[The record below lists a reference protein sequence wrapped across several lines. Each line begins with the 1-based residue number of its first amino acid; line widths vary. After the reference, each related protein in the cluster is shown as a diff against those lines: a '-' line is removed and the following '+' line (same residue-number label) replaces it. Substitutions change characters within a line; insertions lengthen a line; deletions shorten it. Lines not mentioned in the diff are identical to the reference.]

1 MKRQDYMDDLMKVYH
16 QAPENKSML
25 YLQIEKGLNFKIL
38 ILLLN
43 REHLINVFKEFK
55 TASFNQKI
63 FLWLYYLQLLQLNEI
78 VNNWN
83 IEFLITHADMQPI
96 ENYIT
101 QVFNERNIDTIT
113 LQHGLYIDY
122 SNLKNKNVVNYE
134 NIVSKYFL
142 AWGNDTKHLISKYHR
157 DVEVVVCGKVK
168 RINDVL
174 VSVGSVSYFTVVFDQ
189 QMFSE
194 FNKKLLVIAKKL
206 SRELKLKL
214 NIRLHPANI
223 KSDYSISESELINM
237 NVTNSV
243 FAIGHSSS
251 MLFEIMTYDIPIYKL
266 KSDIATNAIHPN
278 LVFTNYKDLFM
289 KVTDNAKFDFKA
301 ESEKYIDCHGE
312 LAEEKYKNF
321 FQALKIS
328 K

>member
-1 MKRQDYMDDLMKVYH
+1 MDIKKVLDIPNWYWNELTFTRRLFMDFLPFKLLFRKYPNITVQSKFCFIYSMKRQDYMDDLMKVYH

-122 SNLKNKNVVNYE
+122 SNLKNKNG
-134 NIVSKYFL
+134 NI
-142 AWGNDTKHLISKYHR
+142 
-157 DVEVVVCGKVK
+157 
-168 RINDVL
+168 
-174 VSVGSVSYFTVVFDQ
+174 
-189 QMFSE
+189 
-194 FNKKLLVIAKKL
+194 
-206 SRELKLKL
+206 
-214 NIRLHPANI
+214 
-223 KSDYSISESELINM
+223 YSI
-237 NVTNSV
+237 
-243 FAIGHSSS
+243 F
-251 MLFEIMTYDIPIYKL
+251 
-266 KSDIATNAIHPN
+266 
-278 LVFTNYKDLFM
+278 
-289 KVTDNAKFDFKA
+289 
-301 ESEKYIDCHGE
+301 
-312 LAEEKYKNF
+312 
-321 FQALKIS
+321 
-328 K
+328 